1 MLDLASK
8 QSVLLESW
16 NNNNPLLDYGDVC
29 SDLNS
34 HKGVLNVDL
43 TIRRT

>member
-8 QSVLLESW
+8 QLVPLDSW
-16 NNNNPLLDYGDVC
+16 KNPLLDYSDVC
-29 SDLNS
+29 SDLGS
-34 HKGVLNVDL
+34 HKGVLKVDL

>member
-8 QSVLLESW
+8 QSVPLESW
-16 NNNNPLLDYGDVC
+16 NNPLLDYGDVC
-29 SDLNS
+29 SDLRS
-34 HKGVLNVDL
+34 HKGVLKVDL